1 MAQMKSLKDL
11 FIENIRRAY
20 DTEQRLV
27 KALPNLRDAATSE
40 ELKHAF
46 QSHFEETQEHVSR
59 LDQIF
64 DWFEEKAKAETCDA
78 IKGILDDGKS
88 VIDLRAEP
96 ALKDAALIAAAQ
108 EAEHFEIALYGTLRT
123 WAVVLGRN
131 DAMQALELNLEEE
144 KAADALLTNIAGTL
158 NLRAAHA
165 HAD

>member
-1 MAQMKSLKDL
+1 MAQMKSLNDL

-20 DTEQRLV
+20 DVEKRLV
-27 KALPNLRDAATSE
+27 KALPNMRDAATSE

-46 QSHFEETQEHVSR
+46 QTHFEETESQVSR

-64 DWFEEKAKAETCDA
+64 EWFEEKAKGQTCDA
-78 IKGILDDGKS
+78 IKGILDDGRS
-88 VIDLRAEP
+88 VIDLGAEP
-96 ALKDAALIAAAQ
+96 DLKDAALIAAAQ

-131 DAMQALELNLEEE
+131 DAMQALEMTLEEE

-165 HAD
+165 HAE

>member
-11 FIENIRRAY
+11 FIENIRHAY
-20 DTEQRLV
+20 DAEQRLV

-64 DWFEEKAKAETCDA
+64 DWFEEKAKAETCDG

-88 VIDLRAEP
+88 VIDLRTEP

-131 DAMQALELNLEEE
+131 DAMQALELTLEEE

>member
-20 DTEQRLV
+20 DAEKRLV
-27 KALPNLRDAATSE
+27 KALPELRDAATSQD
-40 ELKHAF
+40 LKHAF
-46 QSHFEETQEHVSR
+46 QTHFEETEVHVSR

-64 DWFEEKAKAETCDA
+64 EWFEEKAKAQTCDA
-78 IKGILDDGKS
+78 IKGILDDGKR

-96 ALKDAALIAAAQ
+96 DLKDAALIAAAQ

-123 WAVVLGRN
+123 WAVVLERN
-131 DAMQALELNLEEE
+131 EAMQALELTLEEE
-144 KAADALLTNIAGTL
+144 KAADALLTSIAATL

-165 HAD
+165 HTP